1 MTDANAG
8 TRPHADQ
15 TRNRLFDAAAKAFAE
30 RGFHGTSTRDIAA
43 AAGLSPAAVY
53 VHHRS
58 KEELLHQISLR
69 GHRAT
74 LDLVRTAIA
83 SAEDPAGQLVAV
95 VRSFAAY
102 HADAN
107 TSARVINYELAAL
120 SEEHLAEILEIR
132 RTITGELRGVVERGL
147 AAGAF
152 DTPDARLATTALL
165 SLGIDVARWYREERD
180 WSPDD
185 IGAYY
190 ADLALRM
197 VGVVHSRDV
206 KARGGRRDA
215 QRPRPR

>member
-1 MTDANAG
+1 MTGTAAR
-8 TRPHADQ
+8 TRPHADE
-15 TRNRLFDAAAKAFAE
+15 TRNRLMDAAAAAFAE

-69 GHRAT
+69 GHVAT
-74 LDLVRTAIA
+74 LELMRHAIA
-83 SAEDPAGQLVAV
+83 STDDPTGQLIAV

-102 HADAN
+102 HARAN

-120 SEEHLAEILEIR
+120 SEDHLAEVLEIR
-132 RTITGELRGVVERGL
+132 RTITAELRGVVERGV
-147 AAGAF
+147 ASGAF
-152 DTPDARLATTALL
+152 DTANPRLAATALL
-165 SLGIDVARWYREERD
+165 SLGIDVARWYREERE

-185 IGAYY
+185 IGTQY

-197 VGVVHSRDV
+197 VG
-206 KARGGRRDA
+206 A
-215 QRPRPR
+215 QR

>member
-1 MTDANAG
+1 MSDTNAG

-15 TRNRLFDAAAKAFAE
+15 TRDRLFDAAAKAFAD

-53 VHHRS
+53 IHHRS

-69 GHRAT
+69 GHRDT
-74 LDLVRTAIA
+74 LDLVRAAIG
-83 SAEDPAGQLVAV
+83 SAEEPADQLEAV
-95 VRSFAAY
+95 VRSFAAH
-102 HADAN
+102 HARAN

-120 SEEHLAEILEIR
+120 SEQHLAEVLEIR
-132 RTITGELRGVVERGL
+132 RMISSELRGVVERGL
-147 AAGAF
+147 ATGAF

-165 SLGIDVARWYREERD
+165 SMGIDVARWYREERE

-185 IGAYY
+185 VGAYY

-197 VGVVHSRDV
+197 VGA
-206 KARGGRRDA
+206 ARA
-215 QRPRPR
+215 